1 LHVKLLFVALLVAY
15 HFWARFRM
23 KEMQAGH
30 LDHGG
35 IYYRWANEI
44 PLILTI
50 VILVM
55 VVVKPF

>member
-1 LHVKLLFVALLVAY
+1 
-15 HFWARFRM
+15 
-23 KEMQAGH
+23 MQAGH
-30 LDHGG
+30 LDHSG

>member
-1 LHVKLLFVALLVAY
+1 LHAKLLFVILLMVY
-15 HFWARFRM
+15 HFWTRARV
-23 KEMQAGH
+23 KEMQSGH

-35 IYYRWANEI
+35 VYYRFANEI